1 MPALRLPGKG
11 EGNRALSTETPA
23 ILDRLAAAA
32 GQELDRLEKVA
43 NRPRHFIFGAVEESI
58 QDDEAGYAVVFRH
71 CPDQV
76 ARSAQFEDEGSL
88 FKVGEQYIRGSA
100 EKTGYGLE
108 IFFPAEEMELAG
120 VDPARFREAV
130 AGGVEYVM
138 DTRGLARSLQEF
150 LIRHQ
155 DAPNK
160 MVADIAE
167 PTEVREWDSGV
178 VLADTGGLNLSQ
190 TEAVK
195 KGLAQRALFV
205 WGPPGTGKTRTLAA
219 LTANLLKGG
228 KRVLL
233 TAMSNAALDNLLD
246 AVTVRLGDRVR
257 DIGIARLGKHMDD
270 RVKRFGRDKYNYDEF
285 GAKNMGFDWPIH
297 VRKAQLVASTFAKLA
312 MRGPDNP
319 RMFDSVIADEV
330 SMANVPNL
338 AVAACHAECS
348 LVLGGDPSQLPPV
361 YSEDVEPNE
370 WFRDSVFE
378 RAGIG
383 DIDDPRVAF
392 LDTQYRMQ
400 EEIGDLVSAVFYK
413 GKLKSD
419 AEPTAPLDGFPA
431 RVLFIDCAGSVEEAK
446 NRTMSR
452 NQRRYNATHAD
463 AAARAVL
470 RGIEAGVRGADIGV
484 IVPYNAQVVCV
495 RSRIDVV
502 CKDFPREATRVR
514 VSTIHSFQGQERRVV
529 VADFTDN
536 EVEPGNLTADKKLI
550 NVALSRAREA
560 LVMVGNAEYL
570 TNKKWFPDD
579 AVEMFGRIISCA
591 TGWRP

>member
-1 MPALRLPGKG
+1 M
-11 EGNRALSTETPA
+11 
-23 ILDRLAAAA
+23 
-32 GQELDRLEKVA
+32 EKVE
-43 NRPRHFIFGAVEESI
+43 NRPRHFIFGMEEASI

-71 CPDQV
+71 CPEQV
-76 ARSAQFEDEGSL
+76 ARSAQFEEEGSL
-88 FKVGEQYIRGSA
+88 FKVGEQFIRGSA

-108 IFFPAEEMELAG
+108 IFFPAEEMEIAG
-120 VDPARFREAV
+120 VDPVKFRESIV
-130 AGGVEYVM
+130 GGVEFVM

-150 LIRHQ
+150 LVRHQ
-155 DAPNK
+155 DAANR
-160 MVADIAE
+160 MVADIAQK
-167 PTEVREWDSGV
+167 TEVQAWDSGV
-178 VLADTGGLNLSQ
+178 VLADSGGLNHSQ
-190 TEAVK
+190 NEAVK
-195 KGLAQRALFV
+195 KGLSQRALFV

-246 AVTVRLGDRVR
+246 AVAIRLGDRVR
-257 DIGIARLGKHMDD
+257 DTSIARLGKHMDD
-270 RVKRFGRDKYNYDEF
+270 RVRRFGRDKYNYDEF
-285 GAKNMGFDWPIH
+285 GAKTMGFEWPVH
-297 VRKAQLVASTFAKLA
+297 VRKAQLVAATFAKLA

-319 RMFDSVIADEV
+319 RMFDSVVADEV

-338 AVAACHAECS
+338 AVAACHAEES

-400 EEIGDLVSAVFYK
+400 KEIGDLVSLAFYK
-413 GKLKSD
+413 GKLKSE
-419 AEPTAPLDGFPA
+419 AEPTPPLEGFPA
-431 RVLFIDCAGSVEEAK
+431 RVLFIDCAGSVEEAH
-446 NRTMSR
+446 NRTMARS
-452 NQRRYNATHAD
+452 QRRFNATHAD

-470 RGIEAGVRGADIGV
+470 RAIEAGVRGDDIGV

-495 RSRIDVV
+495 RSRLDVV
-502 CKDFPREATRVR
+502 CRDFPREAARVR

-529 VADFTDN
+529 VADFTDS
-536 EVEPGNLTADKKLI
+536 EVDPGMLTADRKLI

-560 LVMVGNAEYL
+560 LVMVGNASYL
-570 TNKKWFPDD
+570 TSRKWFRDE
-579 AVEMFGRIISCA
+579 AVEMFERILACA
-591 TGWRP
+591 SMWRP

>member
-1 MPALRLPGKG
+1 MSALRLPGKG
-11 EGNRALSTETPA
+11 EGNRALSDGTPA
-23 ILDRLAAAA
+23 ILDALALAA
-32 GQELDRLEKVA
+32 GQELDRLEKVE
-43 NRPRHFIFGAVEESI
+43 NRPRHFIFGLEESSI
-58 QDDEAGYAVVFRH
+58 QDDEAGYAAVFRH

-88 FKVGEQYIRGSA
+88 FKVGEQYVRGSA
-100 EKTGYGLE
+100 EKTSYGLE

-120 VDPARFREAV
+120 VQPERFREAV

-138 DTRGLARSLQEF
+138 DTRGLARSLEEF

-155 DAPNK
+155 DARNR
-160 MVADIAE
+160 MVADIAGKK
-167 PTEVREWDSGV
+167 EVREWDSGV
-178 VLADTGGLNLSQ
+178 PLADTGGLNPSQNAAVAKALS
-190 TEAVK
+190 
-195 KGLAQRALFV
+195 QRALFV

-219 LTANLLKGG
+219 LAANLLKGG

-246 AVTVRLGDRVR
+246 AVAVRLGDRVR
-257 DIGIARLGKHMDD
+257 DIGVARLGKHMDD
-270 RVKRFGRDKYNYDEF
+270 RVKRFGRDKYNYDDF

-297 VRKAQLVASTFAKLA
+297 VRKAELVAATFAKLA

-338 AVAACHAECS
+338 AVAACHAEDS
-348 LVLGGDPSQLPPV
+348 MVLGGDPSQLPPV

-370 WFRDSVFE
+370 WFRDSVFD

-400 EEIGDLVSAVFYK
+400 KEIGDLVSAAFYK
-413 GKLKSD
+413 GKLKSE
-419 AEPTAPLDGFPA
+419 AEVVEPLNGFPA
-431 RVLFIDCAGSVEEAK
+431 RVLFIDCAGSVEEAH

-452 NQRRYNATHAD
+452 AQRRFNATHAD

-470 RGIEAGVRGADIGV
+470 RAIEAGVHGAEIGV

-502 CKDFPREATRVR
+502 CRDFPREAGRVR

-529 VADFTDN
+529 VADFTDS
-536 EVEPGNLTADKKLI
+536 EVDPGMLTADRKLI

-560 LVMVGNAEYL
+560 LVMVGNASYL
-570 TNKKWFPDD
+570 TSPKWFNGG
-579 AVEMFGRIISCA
+579 AVEMFKRIIDCS
-591 TGWRP
+591 TFWRP

>member
-1 MPALRLPGKG
+1 MRLPGQG
-11 EGNRALSTETPA
+11 AGNRTLNRATSA
-23 ILDRLAAAA
+23 ILDALALAA
-32 GQELDRLEKVA
+32 GQELDRLEKVE
-43 NRPRHFIFGAVEESI
+43 NRPRHFIFGMEESSI
-58 QDDEAGYAVVFRH
+58 QDDEAGYAAVFRH

-76 ARSAQFEDEGSL
+76 ARSAQFEEEGSL
-88 FKVGEQYIRGSA
+88 FKVGEQFIRGSA
-100 EKTGYGLE
+100 EKTSYGLE

-120 VDPARFREAV
+120 VDPARFRESV
-130 AGGVEYVM
+130 AGGVEFVM
-138 DTRGLARSLQEF
+138 DTRGLARSLEEF

-160 MVADIAE
+160 MVADIA
-167 PTEVREWDSGV
+167 TKAEVREWDSGV
-178 VLADTGGLNLSQ
+178 ALADTGGLNPSQ
-190 TEAVK
+190 TAAVK
-195 KGLAQRALFV
+195 KGLSQRALFV

-219 LTANLLKGG
+219 LTSNLLKGG

-233 TAMSNAALDNLLD
+233 AAMSNAALDNLLD
-246 AVTVRLGDRVR
+246 AVAVRLGDRVR

-270 RVKRFGRDKYNYDEF
+270 RVRRFGRDKYNYDDF
-285 GAKNMGFDWPIH
+285 GSKNMGFDWPIH
-297 VRKAQLVASTFAKLA
+297 VRKAQLVAATFAKLG

-319 RMFDSVIADEV
+319 RMFDSVVADEV

-338 AVAACHAECS
+338 TVAACHAEES

-400 EEIGDLVSAVFYK
+400 KEIGDLVSSAFYK
-413 GKLKSD
+413 GKLKSE
-419 AEPTAPLDGFPA
+419 AEPTEPLDGFPA
-431 RVLFIDCAGSVEEAK
+431 RVLFIDCAGSVEEAH

-452 NQRRYNATHAD
+452 NQRRFNATHAD

-470 RGIEAGVRGADIGV
+470 RAIEAGVRGSDIGV

-502 CKDFPREATRVR
+502 CKDFPRETRAVR

-529 VADFTDN
+529 VADFTDSD
-536 EVEPGNLTADKKLI
+536 VDPGMLTADKKLI

-560 LVMVGNAEYL
+560 LVMVGNASYL
-570 TNKKWFPDD
+570 TNKKWFSDE
-579 AVEMFGRIISCA
+579 AVEMFGKILAGSVF
-591 TGWRP
+591 WKP